1 MEVYP
6 CPQVRHLRTEFPD
19 YWIYRTTVAWCAGYI
34 AVAGETA
41 LAHGKAPMLA
51 ASSATELEKRLH
63 AQDPRPPLP
72 KRDRT
77 RRYWRPWP
85 GRGPARE

>member
-6 CPQVRHLRTEFPD
+6 CTQVRRLRAEFPD

-34 AVAGETA
+34 AVANETA
-41 LAHGKAPMLA
+41 LTRGKAPMLA
-51 ASSATELEKRLH
+51 ASSATELEARLH

-72 KRDRT
+72 KRDRS
-77 RRYWRPWP
+77 RCYWRPWP
-85 GRGPARE
+85 GRFLAEE

>member
-6 CPQVRHLRTEFPD
+6 SAAVRAMRIEFPD
-19 YWIYRTTVAWCAGYI
+19 YWIYRTEAPWCAGYV
-34 AVAGETA
+34 AVAGEHA
-41 LAHGKAPMLA
+41 LNKGLAPMLA
-51 ASSATELEKRLH
+51 DTTPSGLEARLRR
-63 AQDPRPPLP
+63 QYPPPPLP

>member
-6 CPQVRHLRTEFPD
+6 SAQVRHLRTEFPD
-19 YWIYRTTVAWCAGYI
+19 YWIYRTGAAWCPDYV
-34 AVAGETA
+34 AVANETA

-51 ASSATELEKRLH
+51 ASSATELAARLQ

-72 KRDRT
+72 RRDRT
-77 RRYWRPWP
+77 KRYWRPWP